1 MANGNEGR
9 GDCHRRFSN
18 HRSADD
24 SGTLCRKASAT
35 TPVITVLAILLGKQ
49 ICVLFG
55 ADTATTEYVAT
66 SLPQFAIGFIITAI
80 NVMISAYLYSTERS
94 GLSTSI
100 SILRSLIIN
109 SAVILILPH
118 MFDNGAIWFSLLVY
132 EAIVLVIATILLSRS
147 ERNGIQFKQRGKS
160 MIITISR
167 EFGSQRSID
176 LTPTMWP
183 VFQRAMCGR
192 RIR

>member
-1 MANGNEGR
+1 
-9 GDCHRRFSN
+9 
-18 HRSADD
+18 
-24 SGTLCRKASAT
+24 
-35 TPVITVLAILLGKQ
+35 
-49 ICVLFG
+49 
-55 ADTATTEYVAT
+55 
-66 SLPQFAIGFIITAI
+66 
-80 NVMISAYLYSTERS
+80 
-94 GLSTSI
+94 
-100 SILRSLIIN
+100 
-109 SAVILILPH
+109 